1 MTDRPSLW
9 ILIVISA
16 VGPFALNAFV
26 PSLPN
31 LADAFDSDYGTAQL
45 ALTLYLFSVACGQL
59 IYGPLSDRFGR
70 RPTLLWGLT
79 LGCVGSFLCLLAPTM
94 GALLAGRVAQ
104 GLGSCAGLV
113 LARAIVRDVYP
124 RDASASVIG
133 YVTMGMVMMP
143 MIAPGLGGLL
153 DQNFGW
159 RASFVAMLGFTLLAL
174 VAAYARLPE
183 THHAR
188 HAQLD
193 MIAVLRGGGALLRS
207 RAFLG
212 YTLAVSFNSI
222 QFFGFLAA
230 GPYLVVTVLGGSPA
244 QYGFW
249 FVFCAMAYA
258 TGNFA
263 AGRWSKSVGLDR
275 MARMGNL
282 LGVLP
287 GVMALYAAFFV
298 DLQIAAFFVPFFL
311 LGFTNGVAQPNLI
324 AGGVSVNP
332 QLAGAA
338 SGLIG
343 FIQTA
348 AGGVAT
354 LIMGHTQDGTMLPLA
369 VMFCVCG
376 TGALLSHVMAMRAV
390 TAAATATK

>member
-1 MTDRPSLW
+1 MSDRPPLW
-9 ILIVISA
+9 VLIVVSA

-59 IYGPLSDRFGR
+59 IYGPLSDRYGR
-70 RPTLLWGLT
+70 RPVLLWGLA
-79 LGCVGSFLCLLAPTM
+79 LGCVGSFLCLIAPTM

-104 GLGSCAGLV
+104 GIGSCAGLV

-143 MIAPGLGGLL
+143 MVAPGLGGLL

-159 RASFVAMLGFTLLAL
+159 RASFVAMLGFTMIGWW
-174 VAAYARLPE
+174 AAYARLPE
-183 THHAR
+183 THHNR
-188 HAQLD
+188 HATLD

-212 YTLAVSFNSI
+212 YALAVSFNSI

-244 QYGFW
+244 EYGFW
-249 FVFCAMAYA
+249 FLFCAAAYA
-258 TGNFA
+258 AGNFS
-263 AGRWSKSVGLDR
+263 AGRWSKTVGLDR
-275 MARMGNL
+275 MARMGNW
-282 LGVLP
+282 LGLLP
-287 GVMALYAAFFV
+287 GIMAIYAAFFV
-298 DLQIAAFFVPFFL
+298 ELQIAAFFVPFFL
-311 LGFTNGVAQPNLI
+311 LGFTNGLAQPNLI

-332 QLAGAA
+332 ALAGAA

-348 AGGVAT
+348 AGAVAT

-369 VMFCVCG
+369 LMFCVCG
-376 TGALLSHVMAMRAV
+376 IGALCSHVMAVRAP
-390 TAAATATK
+390 ASPKDA

>member
-1 MTDRPSLW
+1 MSDRPPLW
-9 ILIVISA
+9 ILIVVSA

-26 PSLPN
+26 PSLPK

-70 RPTLLWGLT
+70 RPVLLWGLA
-79 LGCVGSFLCLLAPTM
+79 LGCVGSFLCLVAPTM

-104 GLGSCAGLV
+104 GIGSCAGLV

-124 RDASASVIG
+124 RDESASVIG
-133 YVTMGMVMMP
+133 YVTMGMVLMP

-153 DQNFGW
+153 DQSFGW
-159 RASFVAMLGFTLLAL
+159 RASFVAMLGFTLLAWTT
-174 VAAYARLPE
+174 AHARLAE
-183 THHAR
+183 THLTR
-188 HAQLD
+188 HAKLD

-207 RAFLG
+207 PAFLG

-244 QYGFW
+244 EYGFW
-249 FVFCAMAYA
+249 FLFCAMAYA
-258 TGNFA
+258 SGNFA

-275 MARMGNL
+275 MARLGNW
-282 LGVLP
+282 LGLLP
-287 GVMALYAAFFV
+287 GLMAIYAAFFV
-298 DLQIAAFFVPFFL
+298 ELQIAAFFVPFFL
-311 LGFTNGVAQPNLI
+311 LGFTNGLAQPNLI

-369 VMFCVCG
+369 IMFCVCG
-376 TGALLSHVMAMRAV
+376 VGALASHVMAVRAM
-390 TAAATATK
+390 ATAK

>member
-1 MTDRPSLW
+1 MSERPPLW
-9 ILIVISA
+9 VLIVVSA

-59 IYGPLSDRFGR
+59 VYGPLSDRYGR
-70 RPTLLWGLT
+70 RPVLLWGLA
-79 LGCVGSFLCLLAPTM
+79 LGCVGSFLCLVAPTM

-159 RASFVAMLGFTLLAL
+159 RASFVAMLAFAL
-174 VAAYARLPE
+174 FGLWASYRHSPE
-183 THHAR
+183 THHTR
-188 HAQLD
+188 HAELD
-193 MIAVLRGGGALLRS
+193 MVAVLRGGGALLRS

-230 GPYLVVTVLGGSPA
+230 GPYLVVTVLGGTPA

-249 FVFCAMAYA
+249 FVFCAAAYA

-263 AGRWSKSVGLDR
+263 AGRWSKTVGLDR
-275 MARMGNL
+275 MARMGNW
-282 LGVLP
+282 LGLLP
-287 GVMALYAAFFV
+287 GMMALFAAFFV
-298 DLQIAAFFVPFFL
+298 ELQIAAFFVPFFL
-311 LGFTNGVAQPNLI
+311 LGFTNGLAQPNLI

-332 QLAGAA
+332 ALAGAA

-348 AGGVAT
+348 AGAIAT

-369 VMFCVCG
+369 LMFCVCG
-376 TGALLSHVMAMRAV
+376 VGALCSHVMAVRALR
-390 TAAATATK
+390 AAAR